1 MNQFNIAILAVILS
15 LSAAAVAEE
24 PNDGYLTAEQYIEQ
38 ASPFL
43 HLSCEGAWNN
53 VNEDPDA
60 YIDIVNK
67 LAAIGFINHSFD
79 IAKME
84 ALPAEELEAVRT
96 EYYNEIGRLCM
107 ESPSMLLAGVVE
119 NALIDTFSSLMA
131 E

>member
-1 MNQFNIAILAVILS
+1 MNQFNITILAIVLS

-24 PNDGYLTAEQYIEQ
+24 PDDGYLTADEYIET
-38 ASPFL
+38 ARPFL
-43 HLSCEGAWNN
+43 HFSCEGAWNS

-67 LAAIGFINHSFD
+67 LAAIGFINHNFD
-79 IAKME
+79 IAKMA

-96 EYYNEIGRLCM
+96 EYYNEIGRQCR
-107 ESPSMLLAGVVE
+107 EGPSMLLVGVVE
-119 NALIDTFSSLMA
+119 NALIDTFSSLTA

>member
-1 MNQFNIAILAVILS
+1 MNQFNIVLLAIFLS
-15 LSAAAVAEE
+15 LSATAVAEE
-24 PNDGYLTAEQYIEQ
+24 PDDGYLTAEQYIEQ
-38 ASPFL
+38 ANPFL
-43 HLSCEGAWNN
+43 HLSCEGAWSAAG
-53 VNEDPDA
+53 EDPDA
-60 YIDIVNK
+60 YIDIVDK
-67 LAAIGFINHSFD
+67 LAAIGFLNHNFD

-119 NALIDTFSSLMA
+119 NALIDTFSSLTA